1 MNVDV
6 FGQQIDFIQ
15 GRLERLYQGVC
26 STVELEPDRLPLAFK
41 QLGVMFEELQVAM
54 EELQQQNEE
63 LANIRQSLEIERQRY
78 HELFDLAPDAYLIT
92 NTSGVIE
99 EANFAAAKLLNV
111 SQRFLVSKPL
121 LVFVAEEQRQMFYN
135 QLLQMQSSEQVKEWV
150 INLCPREGKQVKASV
165 TATVVRDREGEV
177 KRLRLCIHNA
187 IAAGTEDSSAGQWT
201 QAELERN
208 DYPPNQ
214 DWLKQVYLKGET
226 ISLNPKFIWIVQ
238 RGVVRLSTI
247 CEAGDE
253 VLLGLAGRSM
263 AFAADLTSQNTYQA
277 TAVCEVEL
285 LGFSLKDLESHPQFA
300 QKILPPIS
308 QRLKQ
313 TEALLA
319 ISGYRHAQDR
329 LYHLLQ
335 LLKQEV
341 GQPVENGT
349 RLSIRLT
356 HQDLAAACST
366 TRVTITRMLGKLQE
380 RGKIAVDSQNHII
393 VLNEQKYRGT

>member
-1 MNVDV
+1 MLVDE
-6 FGQQIDFIQ
+6 FSQQIDFIQ

-26 STVELEPDRLPLAFK
+26 STVELEPARLPLAFK

-54 EELQQQNEE
+54 EELQQQNEA
-63 LANIRQSLEIERQRY
+63 LANMRQALDLERQRY

-92 NTSGVIE
+92 NTLGIIQ
-99 EANFAAAKLLNV
+99 EANFAVAKLLNV
-111 SQRFLVSKPL
+111 SQRFLFGKPL
-121 LVFVAEEQRQMFYN
+121 LVYVAQEQRQMFYN

-150 INLCPREGKQVKASV
+150 LSLCPRDGQQVKASV
-165 TATVVRDREGEV
+165 TATVVRDRQGEV
-177 KRLRLCIHNA
+177 KGLRLCIREA
-187 IAAGTEDSSAGQWT
+187 ISKQHSDGSSQWK
-201 QAELERN
+201 QADLETN
-208 DYPPNQ
+208 DYPANV

-226 ISLNPKFIWIVQ
+226 ISLNPRFLWLVQ
-238 RGVVRLSTI
+238 RGIVRLSTI
-247 CEAGDE
+247 SETGEE

-263 AFAADLTSQNTYQA
+263 AFGADLTSQKTYQA

-285 LGFSLKDLESHPQFA
+285 LGFSLKDLESYPQFA
-300 QKILPPIS
+300 QKILPTIS

-366 TRVTITRMLGKLQE
+366 TRVTITRMLGKLQD
-380 RGKIAVDSQNHII
+380 RGKIAVDSQNLII
-393 VLNEQKYRGT
+393 VLNDQK